1 MEKVDYDFLYNLI
14 MKEYDSNIAESVFS
28 SYKSHRFMTL
38 RVNTLKCQFEDVIK
52 ALEQNNYKYEIY
64 PSIPNAIII
73 LENQNIE
80 DLDIYK
86 NGEIYLQSLSSML
99 PPLALNPNSSDHI
112 LDMAAAP
119 GSKTSQ
125 VAALANNEACIT
137 ACEMHPMR
145 AERLKYNLNKL
156 GATRVTVLVKD
167 ARTLDEF
174 FRFNKIMLDAP
185 CSGSGTI
192 DRNVISKQRMN
203 KDIIKK
209 CQDRQI
215 SLLKK
220 GLSLLNKGGTLV
232 YSTCSIL
239 KEENED
245 VLLKCLNNHYELV
258 PLEINDLTN
267 NVILPS
273 KLPHVL
279 TLAPNEYFEGFF
291 VAKIK
296 RID

>member
-1 MEKVDYDFLYNLI
+1 MEKVDYDFLYDLI
-14 MKEYDSNIAESVFS
+14 TKEYDSDIAESVFS
-28 SYKSHRFMTL
+28 SYNSPRFMTL
-38 RVNTLKCQFEDVIK
+38 RVNTLKCKFEDVIK
-52 ALEQNNYKYEIY
+52 VLEQNNYKYEIY

-99 PPLALNPNSSDHI
+99 PPLVLNPISSDHI

-125 VAALANNEACIT
+125 IAALSNNEACIT

-156 GATRVTVLVKD
+156 EVKRVTVLVKD
-167 ARTLDEF
+167 ARNLDPF

-192 DRNVISKQRMN
+192 DSKLVSKQRMN
-203 KDIIKK
+203 KDIIRK
-209 CQDRQI
+209 CQERQI
-215 SLLKK
+215 ALLKK
-220 GLSLLNKGGTLV
+220 GLSLLNKDGVLV

-245 VLLKCLNNHYELV
+245 VLLKCLNNHYELL
-258 PLEINDLTN
+258 PLEINNLPNSD
-267 NVILPS
+267 ILPS